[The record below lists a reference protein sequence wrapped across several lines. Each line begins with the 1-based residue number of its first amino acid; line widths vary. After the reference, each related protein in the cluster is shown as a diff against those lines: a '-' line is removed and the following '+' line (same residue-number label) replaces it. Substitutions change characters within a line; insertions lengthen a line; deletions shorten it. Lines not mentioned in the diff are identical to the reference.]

1 MPTKKSYEKAR
12 KDLRKKV
19 PEKKTVTKPEFEKAR
34 KDLKKGALQQARKDL
49 RKKVPENKTV
59 TKEEFEKARKDLMPK
74 KSKPKFS
81 LVYSQLKKLKFWDNF
96 DAEAKFEVSNFLVP
110 DYMDESTGKVVK
122 PIMRKVISD
131 KYDTVD
137 SYKEFRD
144 KFFKDEKTA
153 VDWFS
158 KTMNPTTKKGKDY
171 LKKIAPKK
179 IN

>member
-34 KDLKKGALQQARKDL
+34 KDLKKGELQQARKDL
-49 RKKVPENKTV
+49 RKKVPEKKTV
-59 TKEEFEKARKDLMPK
+59 TKAEFEKARKDLMPK

-96 DAEAKFEVSNFLVP
+96 DEEVSFDVANFIT
-110 DYMDESTGKVVK
+110 DYVDESTDKSVNAV
-122 PIMRKVISD
+122 IRKVISD

-137 SYKEFRD
+137 SYKEFKD

-153 VDWFS
+153 VAWFS
-158 KTMNPTTKKGKDY
+158 KTMNPTSQKGKDY

-179 IN
+179 

>member
-1 MPTKKSYEKAR
+1 MPTKKAEFEKAR

-19 PEKKTVTKPEFEKAR
+19 PEKKTVTKA
-34 KDLKKGALQQARKDL
+34 
-49 RKKVPENKTV
+49 
-59 TKEEFEKARKDLMPK
+59 EFEKARKDLMPN

-96 DAEAKFEVSNFLVP
+96 DVMASFEVSDFLVP
-110 DYMDESTGKVVK
+110 NYMDESTDKSVE
-122 PIMRKVISD
+122 PIVRKVISD

-144 KFFKDEKTA
+144 KYFKDEKTA
-153 VDWFS
+153 VDWFN
-158 KTMNPTTKKGKDY
+158 KTMNPTSQKGKDY

-179 IN
+179 